1 MSYESKLFKK
11 IPYSVRDS
19 ESPIYSDSELEKY
32 LVTYFGSK
40 EKVLEEVVSIFHD
53 DKNEGN
59 IVNIE
64 TKNTKDE
71 IWYGDDNCNICLR
84 ITVQFK
90 RKRKI
95 GSHDVE
101 DLLIKWNEPDLW
113 NAFRGIV
120 GCDGKIIFPSIDAKT
135 YGEDRFEEKRRIIEL
150 KKDVIIKLAKEFD
163 LDTSPLFEAL
173 NIANENIIKK
183 TCKELG
189 LTYSQLGE
197 VIGVKEQSLRN
208 MSSSNKITEQVEQS
222 INLLIENYKLKEQL
236 KDCNILK
243 EALKNLIK

>member
-19 ESPIYSDSELEKY
+19 ERPIYSDSELEKY

-64 TKNTKDE
+64 TKNTRDE
-71 IWYGDDNCNICLR
+71 IWYGDEHDNICLR

-90 RKRKI
+90 RKI
-95 GSHDVE
+95 GSHDLENKLAEWKELELFV
-101 DLLIKWNEPDLW
+101 
-113 NAFRGIV
+113 AFKAIV
-120 GCDGKIIFPSIDAKT
+120 GCDGKIIFPANDAKT
-135 YGEDRFEEKRRIIEL
+135 YGEDRFEKQRRIIEL

-163 LDTSPLFEAL
+163 LDASPLFEAL
-173 NIANENIIKK
+173 NIPMENIIKK

-189 LTYSQLGE
+189 LTYAQLGE
-197 VIGVKEQSLRN
+197 QIGYGENSVSNASRGEVSKAMQKAIELYLKTLEQKKELEKLEVLR
-208 MSSSNKITEQVEQS
+208 STLKS
-222 INLLIENYKLKEQL
+222 ILN
-236 KDCNILK
+236 
-243 EALKNLIK
+243 